1 VADAPI
7 VRHEAS
13 GSRGIGAWLRAFRP
27 RNAWIVAFAVALV
40 TMSAFVGVAED
51 RDIPVAESVLRE
63 AVRKRYSASELAR
76 QDGRNPA
83 EPILIAVRGI
93 VFDVSEGGRF
103 YASGSRYHA
112 MAGRDASRAVARM
125 SLAPED
131 LTDDCST
138 LTEAEWT
145 FLERVLHET
154 YLAKYPVAGHLAGGA
169 FYPKGLCCQKD
180 GCGDC

>member
-1 VADAPI
+1 MRKKSASRDLGAR
-7 VRHEAS
+7 VRT
-13 GSRGIGAWLRAFRP
+13 SRSRHV
-27 RNAWIVAFAVALV
+27 WIVAFSAALV
-40 TMSAFVGVAED
+40 TMSALARAAED

-63 AVRKRYSASELAR
+63 AVQKRYSSSELAR
-76 QDGRNPA
+76 HDGSDPA
-83 EPILIAVRGI
+83 QPILIAVRGI

-103 YASGSRYHA
+103 YAAGARYHA
-112 MAGRDASRAVARM
+112 MVGRDASRAVARM

-138 LTEAEWT
+138 LTEAEWS

-169 FYPKGLCCQKD
+169 FYPKGLCCRKD
-180 GCGDC
+180 GCGAC